1 MFTDVVGF
9 TALGQADEELALQLL
24 EEHRGL
30 VRPIISR
37 HGGIEVKTIGD
48 AFLVE
53 YPSALEAVKCAM
65 EIQKAMHERNA
76 ALPEERMVQVRV
88 GIHLGDVIHARGD
101 ILGDAVNVSSRIEP
115 LASPGGVCISEQV
128 YDHVRNKMGVK
139 FERLE
144 GKTLKNVSLPIDV
157 YRMVMPWE
165 AKGEQTAVLDSRRI
179 AVLPLKNMSP
189 DPNDEYFADGMTEEL
204 ITSLS
209 SVKELTVI
217 ARTSVMQ
224 YKNAPKRIADIG
236 RELSVGTM
244 IEGSVRKA
252 GNRVRITVQLIDV
265 RNEGH
270 LWAQNYDKELDD
282 VFTVQSEVA
291 QKVADA
297 LKVRLVES
305 EVKKLGRGASK
316 DPEAHNTYLK
326 GMFYWNKR
334 TPEGLKKAAELFE
347 RAVALDSTFALAYAG
362 VAQAYQV
369 TAANHYDD
377 PETYYPKAKEYA
389 LRALSLDDDL
399 VEAHT
404 TLASIAVGLDRDL
417 VRAESEFRR
426 AIELNP
432 NYATAHQWYSHVLGW
447 ENRVEEGW
455 REISRALELSPI
467 SLIINANVVDFY
479 YFEGEF
485 EKGIEHAKKVIEMDP
500 SFPTV
505 YFSLINCY
513 IGASRFDE
521 ALEAAETFAKM
532 ARTSDSKL
540 NYAKI
545 FAAMGRVQEA
555 KALLSQLEAEFPGG
569 QVTPFQIAL
578 VWFSLGDADRG
589 FEWMG
594 RAYERH
600 DRYVFLLAK
609 VFELNNFRKDP
620 RYLAMLER
628 TGMAGLVRD

>member
-1 MFTDVVGF
+1 M
-9 TALGQADEELALQLL
+9 
-24 EEHRGL
+24 

-417 VRAESEFRR
+417 VKAESEFRR